1 MGKWH
6 KWLTKLIAIAVI
18 LMASLCLPS
27 CQSPNYQGIPKQSQA
42 SAPIHL
48 TLWQGI
54 NPPPNREVF
63 NRLVDKF
70 NHTHTDIQVE
80 SIFAGD
86 LDRQLP
92 KVLTSVLGKS
102 PPDILAFYP
111 QVTGQFIE
119 LDAIRPL
126 EDLLA
131 RSPVKDEVIPSLL
144 NELTLEGHLWSV
156 PLYTSN
162 LAIFYRDDIFATA
175 GIEKVPATWEELR
188 LVAKQLTRDL
198 DGDGKLDRHGILLP
212 LGKGEW
218 TVFSWFPFLLS
229 ANGNIVQQ
237 NRPNLLDR
245 GTIDALTFWYNLIK
259 DGSAM
264 LSNPERGYEE
274 DAFLSGK
281 VAMQITGPWTYI
293 TKSKVS
299 YKTMPIPQENTRSSV
314 TGTGNLFIMK
324 TTPDRERVAFK
335 FLEFVLSE
343 SFQTE
348 WSIGTGFL
356 PVNQKSVDSST
367 YRAYIKERPWLQTFV
382 DQVPQAKYRPIIPK
396 YSLLSDNLGRAIE
409 ATLLGKSQPQAA
421 LEQAQHRLDL
431 AW

>member
-1 MGKWH
+1 
-6 KWLTKLIAIAVI
+6 
-18 LMASLCLPS
+18 
-27 CQSPNYQGIPKQSQA
+27 
-42 SAPIHL
+42 
-48 TLWQGI
+48 
-54 NPPPNREVF
+54 
-63 NRLVDKF
+63 
-70 NHTHTDIQVE
+70 
-80 SIFAGD
+80 
-86 LDRQLP
+86 
-92 KVLTSVLGKS
+92 
-102 PPDILAFYP
+102 
-111 QVTGQFIE
+111 
-119 LDAIRPL
+119 
-126 EDLLA
+126 
-131 RSPVKDEVIPSLL
+131 
-144 NELTLEGHLWSV
+144 
-156 PLYTSN
+156 
-162 LAIFYRDDIFATA
+162 
-175 GIEKVPATWEELR
+175 
-188 LVAKQLTRDL
+188 
-198 DGDGKLDRHGILLP
+198 
-212 LGKGEW
+212 
-218 TVFSWFPFLLS
+218 
-229 ANGNIVQQ
+229 
-237 NRPNLLDR
+237 
-245 GTIDALTFWYNLIK
+245 
-259 DGSAM
+259 M